1 MNKSFKTWLVLI
13 CSVQLVRGD
22 CDATDELHRCF
33 QGVQNVFLK
42 PNFIFPTSQDE
53 IDQSCSETFP
63 KMWSEF
69 VSCVTNF
76 TETCFRGPEK
86 AQIHQAVGKSINSI
100 HKLCTNKDMQADY
113 HNVSTCL
120 RNKISENNSQCG
132 IPYQKFVQDANQGY
146 EHLCCSYDEF
156 KTCLLDES
164 IPCCDGPECQELKFS
179 SELAKSWLEQAFG
192 FMFKHCQDLSF
203 CQPSTT
209 ATTTSTFTTKTTPLL
224 PQRTTQSY
232 AYYPVSQDEEEV
244 NDDSDDII
252 IAENLETS
260 TLPKNTIV
268 TTEPSTTQA
277 EPEDVYFEQS
287 ATQPSLSTRQGA
299 SRPTFRAPQEPRS
312 LDERLNLLSDV
323 TPVPRSASSSSG
335 PSSKSTLVAFWARSL
350 LPPLLLLFW
359 ERRA

>member
-1 MNKSFKTWLVLI
+1 MQYHHPSLPLYHFHSLF
-13 CSVQLVRGD
+13 D
-22 CDATDELHRCF
+22 HF
-33 QGVQNVFLK
+33 
-42 PNFIFPTSQDE
+42 
-53 IDQSCSETFP
+53 
-63 KMWSEF
+63 
-69 VSCVTNF
+69 
-76 TETCFRGPEK
+76 
-86 AQIHQAVGKSINSI
+86 SI
-100 HKLCTNKDMQADY
+100 HP
-113 HNVSTCL
+113 S
-120 RNKISENNSQCG
+120 
-132 IPYQKFVQDANQGY
+132 
-146 EHLCCSYDEF
+146 
-156 KTCLLDES
+156 
-164 IPCCDGPECQELKFS
+164 
-179 SELAKSWLEQAFG
+179 
-192 FMFKHCQDLSF
+192 SF

-359 ERRA
+359 ERRAWPYVAKGHARWRELWGMLI